1 MRSVAVAAVSA
12 AVFLAASDALA
23 AAPMAEVRDAA
34 GSLIAAARTAPFAY
48 PADGSVLRIGGASV
62 TARGLE
68 LRDVSLLD
76 GRVRANRL
84 RVPAHGL
91 AGSALEGL
99 SVAGRTEAG
108 TANALLS
115 LGGSSYVVV
124 LQQAVVP
131 GSGQGM
137 VGLRIYLGESHS
149 GVPAGTQILVG
160 LARAAVPKRQTPSH
174 PWQLL
179 GVSPAAAPAETPNP
193 FAGIADPFAALRNPS
208 SVGVRAAAIA
218 QQFLGVPYVWAG
230 ADPVTGFDCSGLV
243 MFVYRQLGVGLPH
256 FSGSQWYAGQR
267 VPLERLVPGDLVF
280 FNLRSYGPGHVGIYI
295 GQGRF
300 IEAPRT
306 GSFVQISS
314 LFDPARGL
322 RYVGA
327 VRPY

>member
-1 MRSVAVAAVSA
+1 MRLPAVLAVLAVAL
-12 AVFLAASDALA
+12 LAATDALG
-23 AAPMAEVRDAA
+23 AAPIAEVRNADGA
-34 GSLIAAARTAPFAY
+34 LIAAARTTPFAF

-68 LRDVSLLD
+68 LRDVSLLE
-76 GRVRANRL
+76 GSVRADRL
-84 RVPAHGL
+84 RVRTRGL
-91 AGSALEGL
+91 NGGAFEGL
-99 SVAGRTEAG
+99 MVEGRFEAG

-131 GSGQGM
+131 GAGKGV
-137 VGLRIYLGESHS
+137 VGLRIYLGESRS

-160 LARAAVPKRQTPSH
+160 LARAAVPRRQAPSH

-179 GVSPAAAPAETPNP
+179 GVAPAASPVETPNP
-193 FAGIADPFAALRNPS
+193 FAGIADPFAALRSPGS
-208 SVGVRAAAIA
+208 AGVRAVAIA

-243 MFVYRQLGVGLPH
+243 MFVYRQLGISLPH
-256 FSGSQWYAGQR
+256 FSGSQWYAGDR
-267 VPLERLVPGDLVF
+267 VPLDRLAPGDLVF
-280 FNLRSYGPGHVGIYI
+280 FNLHSYGPGHVGIYI